1 MNPSR
6 VLVVEDEWI
15 IAFLVQE
22 TLEMAGLEV
31 VGIAGSEW
39 DALDL
44 AARTH
49 PTHAVVDVKLE
60 PGDGRN
66 VARVLCRDG
75 CCVVYTTAWA
85 SEVVHGE
92 NVPSGLCLAK
102 PYNPEH
108 LVLALAAARRLA
120 DGEVVDPLPPEAVRV
135 RGTGALAHPG

>member
-1 MNPSR
+1 M
-6 VLVVEDEWI
+6 LVVEDEWV

-31 VGIAGSEW
+31 VGIASSEW
-39 DALDL
+39 GALDM
-44 AARTH
+44 AARTR

-66 VARVLCRDG
+66 VARVLCREG

-85 SEVVHGE
+85 SEVVHGKD
-92 NVPSGLCLAK
+92 VPSGLCVAK

-108 LVLALAAARRLA
+108 VVLALAAARRLA
-120 DGEVVDPLPPEAVRV
+120 DGEVVDPLPTGSVRV
-135 RGTGALAHPG
+135 GGTAPR